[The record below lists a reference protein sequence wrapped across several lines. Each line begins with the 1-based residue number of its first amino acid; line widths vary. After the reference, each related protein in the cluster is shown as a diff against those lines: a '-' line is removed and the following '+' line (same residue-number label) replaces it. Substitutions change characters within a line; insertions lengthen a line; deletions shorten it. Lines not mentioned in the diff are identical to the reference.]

1 MIRDALALIGGLAIT
16 AATVFDVFATVV
28 VPGRVSG
35 PINVSRLLRTY
46 MFGFWR
52 GTLRA
57 CAGTRDPRMGS
68 VFGAMLLLMML
79 VVWVCLTLLGLSLTA
94 WALRRSFT
102 PPITEFGEAAFEIGC
117 AMMTLGLSGHGATG
131 WARPL
136 VVVAGLCGLQIV
148 TVTLSFIVQIQTALR
163 DRDALVLKLESR
175 AGSPPSGV
183 VLLAT
188 TRELDAHDGLPKL
201 FDDWE
206 SWAAML
212 LYTHGAH
219 PVLSYFRSD
228 KGGLDWL
235 TAMGA
240 VLDAAS
246 VTIAMLG
253 DVPGGNARLMQDGG
267 VRTVRRLCGAF
278 RLDPRA
284 MPELTDRDVANA
296 AARLE
301 RAGYAIRRGCGDALR
316 QRQRAY
322 RGELAALVRHFGVE
336 EPAWLGGQDEQAA
349 VYRP

>member
-1 MIRDALALIGGLAIT
+1 MAWDALALVGGLAIT

-46 MFGFWR
+46 MFAFWR

-57 CAGTRDPRMGS
+57 GAHRPNPRMGS
-68 VFGAMLLLMML
+68 VFGAMLLLML
-79 VVWVCLTLLGLSLTA
+79 LIVWVALTLLGLSLTA
-94 WALRRSFT
+94 WALRGSFT
-102 PPITEFGEAAFEIGC
+102 PPIHEFGESAFEIGS

-131 WARPL
+131 WARGL

-175 AGSPPSGV
+175 AGAPPSGV
-183 VLLAT
+183 ALLAT
-188 TRELDAHDGLPKL
+188 TRALDASGGLPKL
-201 FDDWE
+201 FDEWE

-228 KGGLDWL
+228 KGVIDWL
-235 TAMGA
+235 TSLGA

-246 VTIAMLG
+246 ITLALLDG
-253 DVPGGNARLMQDGG
+253 VPTGNARLMHHGG
-267 VRTVRRLCGAF
+267 VRTVRRLCRAF

-284 MPELTDRDVANA
+284 EPELSDDEIAVA
-296 AARLE
+296 AARLQV
-301 RAGYAIRRGCGDALR
+301 AGYRVLPGREAELR
-316 QRQRAY
+316 AWQRAY
-322 RGELAALVRHFGVE
+322 RDELTALVEHFGVDA
-336 EPAWLGGQDEQAA
+336 PAWVGEQKECAA
-349 VYRP
+349 SA

>member
-1 MIRDALALIGGLAIT
+1 MIWDALALIGGLAIT

-35 PINVSRLLRTY
+35 PINASRLLRTY

-52 GTLRA
+52 GTLRV
-57 CAGTRDPRMGS
+57 CARKPDPRMGS
-68 VFGAMLLLMML
+68 VFGAMLLLML
-79 VVWVCLTLLGLSLTA
+79 LIVWVTLTLLGLSLIA
-94 WALRRSFT
+94 WALRDSFT
-102 PPITEFGEAAFEIGC
+102 PPITEFGESAFEIGS
-117 AMMTLGLSGHGATG
+117 AMMTLGLSGHGATA
-131 WARPL
+131 WARAL

-163 DRDALVLKLESR
+163 DRDALVLKLQSR

-188 TRELDAHDGLPKL
+188 TREMDAHDGLPKL

-206 SWAAML
+206 SWAATL

-235 TAMGA
+235 TALGA

-246 VTIAMLG
+246 VTIAMVS
-253 DVPGGNARLMQDGG
+253 DVAGGNARLMHDGG
-267 VRTVRRLCGAF
+267 VRTVRRLCRAF
-278 RLDPRA
+278 RLDARA
-284 MPELTDRDVANA
+284 VQELSDKDVADA
-296 AARLE
+296 AIRLE
-301 RAGYAIRRGCGDALR
+301 DAGYAVRRDCGAELR
-316 QRQRAY
+316 HWQRAY
-322 RGELAALVRHFGVE
+322 RGELAALVEHFGVE
-336 EPAWLGGQDEQAA
+336 EPAWVGEQDERAA
-349 VYRP
+349 AR

>member
-1 MIRDALALIGGLAIT
+1 MIWDALALVGGLAIT

-52 GTLRA
+52 GTLRV
-57 CAGTRDPRMGS
+57 CARRRNPRMGS
-68 VFGAMLLLMML
+68 VFGAMLLLML
-79 VVWVCLTLLGLSLTA
+79 LIVWVALTLLGLSLIA
-94 WALRRSFT
+94 WALRDSFT
-102 PPITEFGEAAFEIGC
+102 PPIGRFGESAFEIGS

-131 WARPL
+131 WARAL

-163 DRDALVLKLESR
+163 ARDALVLKLESR

-183 VLLAT
+183 VLLAV
-188 TRELDAHDGLPKL
+188 TREMDAHDGLPKL

-206 SWAAML
+206 GWAAML

-235 TAMGA
+235 TALGA

-246 VTIAMLG
+246 VTIAMLD
-253 DVPGGNARLMQDGG
+253 DVPGGNARLMHDGG
-267 VRTVRRLCGAF
+267 VRTVHRLCHAF
-278 RLDPRA
+278 RLDPRQVT
-284 MPELTDRDVANA
+284 ELSDEDVDA
-296 AARLE
+296 AAAQLE
-301 RAGYAIRRGCGDALR
+301 EAGYAVRRGCGAELR
-316 QRQRAY
+316 HWRRAY
-322 RGELAALVRHFGVE
+322 RAELAALVEHFGVE
-336 EPAWLGGQDEQAA
+336 EPAWLGGQDVRAA
-349 VYRP
+349 SH